1 MKRNFNPIMPVRNDG
16 LEINPARIW
25 SERKYK
31 LLGGYCDIFTSA
43 MRKKWDKLIY
53 IDLFSGSGYAHIQE
67 TDQIL
72 KASPLIAL
80 SIPISF
86 DVYIFAEE
94 DPKYINALK
103 ARVSRDYAQLEVH
116 FFEGNCNDNV
126 ELIKDAIPK
135 HSLNQRVLAF
145 CFADP
150 YEMNL
155 HFKTID
161 KLTNDKLIDIL
172 ILQAYYMDANRN
184 FNNYLNENNTKIA
197 NYLNDHEW
205 REEFNARN
213 LTEEDFIFFL
223 ADKYKENMRNN
234 NYKDPLRDRIV
245 YPQKNVPLYYL
256 EFYSKHVLGTD
267 FYKKVQ
273 YYANDQLS
281 MGI

>member
-1 MKRNFNPIMPVRNDG
+1 MKRNFNPIMPVKNDG

-80 SIPISF
+80 SIPIAF
-86 DVYIFAEE
+86 DVYLFAEE
-94 DPKYINALK
+94 EPRYLNALK
-103 ARVSRDYAQLEVH
+103 TRVGRDFAEMEVH
-116 FFEGNCNDNV
+116 YFEGNCNDNV
-126 ELIKDAIPK
+126 DLIKDTIPK
-135 HSLNQRVLAF
+135 HSQNQKVLAF

-161 KLTNDKLIDIL
+161 TLTNDKLIDIL

-197 NYLNDHEW
+197 NYLNDYKW
-205 REEFNARN
+205 REEFNAKN
-213 LTEEDFIFFL
+213 FTEENFIFFL
-223 ADKYKENMRNN
+223 ADKYKENMKGN
-234 NYKDPLRDRIV
+234 NYKEPLRDRIV
-245 YPQKNVPLYYL
+245 YPLKNVPLYYL
-256 EFYSKHVLGTD
+256 EFYSKHELGTD

-273 YYANDQLS
+273 FYANDQLS
-281 MGI
+281 LGI